1 MEIIYKS
8 LDDNTIKI
16 EVDALLKTELLEMEA
31 GAMKLTLVKDGTA
44 QLPIVHPTLGQSVF

>member
-1 MEIIYKS
+1 MEISYKS

-16 EVDALLKTELLEMEA
+16 EADALLKTELLEMDA

>member
-1 MEIIYKS
+1 MEISYKS

-31 GAMKLTLVKDGTA
+31 GAMKLTLVKDGTT

>member
-1 MEIIYKS
+1 MEISYKS

-31 GAMKLTLVKDGTA
+31 GAMKLTLVKDGTT
-44 QLPIVHPTLGQSVF
+44 QLPIVHPTLGQSIF